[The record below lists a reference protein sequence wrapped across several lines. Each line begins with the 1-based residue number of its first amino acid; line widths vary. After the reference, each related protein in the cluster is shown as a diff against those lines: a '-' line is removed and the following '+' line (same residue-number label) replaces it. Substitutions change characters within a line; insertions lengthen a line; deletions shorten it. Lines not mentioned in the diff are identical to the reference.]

1 MTRTPLM
8 RQVQQLAHDH
18 RLADQQGIPVAAVR
32 ERRAAI
38 SRRQFL
44 KGGTAGAAGL
54 ALAGP
59 WSLAQAAFAATP
71 RIGIIGAGISGLT
84 AALTLQDAGIRAI
97 VYEASTRIGG
107 RMHSDSPIT
116 NPNGSSTWANAQTSE
131 WCGELIDQGHKTI
144 LRLAQRFGLTT
155 VNLLAGEPNGSDD
168 TYYFFNQY
176 YPKDQ
181 ADSDFQPVH
190 NALQGDVQAASYPTT
205 YLINTPGGIALD
217 NMSAYDWIE
226 RKVPGGHKSPMGQLL
241 EVAYN
246 IEYGAETTDQSALNL
261 VYLLGYSA
269 KPGNFAIFGAS
280 NEKYHVVGGNQR
292 LPETIAAN
300 LVEPVA
306 TGWRMT
312 AIGFNRDGSIAVT
325 FSAGGQAAVRNFD
338 RVILTLPFAVLRTL
352 NYRKANFDSMKNTA
366 IQELGRGRNDKLQL
380 QFTSRYWNQSG
391 PWISEVGI
399 SNGASYADTGYQN
412 TWDVTRSQSGA
423 TGIMVDYTGGNVAG
437 SFAPSAPYSSAATN
451 PQVAA
456 YAKIFLD
463 QIEPVYPGIS
473 PKWNGLATLSVPALD
488 PNLNC
493 SYSYWKVGQYHG
505 FSGYEKARQPF
516 PNGPI
521 HFAGEHCSQDFQ
533 GFMEGGASEG
543 ARAANEI
550 LRDYKAGIFP

>member
-18 RLADQQGIPVAAVR
+18 RLADQHGIPVAAVR

-144 LRLAQRFGLTT
+144 LRLAQRFGLAT
-155 VNLLAGEPNGSDD
+155 VNLLAGEPNGSED
-168 TYYFFNQY
+168 TYYFFGQY

-181 ADSDFQPVH
+181 ADADFQPVH
-190 NALQGDVQAASYPTT
+190 NALQGDVQVASYPTT
-205 YLINTPGGIALD
+205 YRINTPGGIALD

-226 RKVPGGHKSPMGQLL
+226 RKVPGGHTSPMGQLL
-241 EVAYN
+241 DVAYN

-280 NEKYHVVGGNQR
+280 NEKYHIVGGNQR

-338 RVILTLPFAVLRTL
+338 RVILALPFAVLRTL

-366 IQELGRGRNDKLQL
+366 IQELGGGRNDKLQL
-380 QFTSRYWNQSG
+380 QFTSRYWNQS
-391 PWISEVGI
+391 
-399 SNGASYADTGYQN
+399 
-412 TWDVTRSQSGA
+412 
-423 TGIMVDYTGGNVAG
+423 NVAG
-437 SFAPSAPYSSAATN
+437 SFAPSTPYSSAAAN
-451 PQVAA
+451 PQVTA
-456 YAKIFLD
+456 YAKTFLD
-463 QIEPVYPGIS
+463 QIEPVYPGIGRA
-473 PKWNGLATLSVPALD
+473 WNGRATLSVPALD

-550 LRDYKAGIFP
+550 LHDYKAGIFP

>member
-1 MTRTPLM
+1 MARTPLM
-8 RQVQQLAHDH
+8 LALQGLAHDH
-18 RLADQQGIPVAAVR
+18 RLAGRWGIPVSAAR

-38 SRRQFL
+38 TRRQFL
-44 KGGTAGAAGL
+44 KGGLAGGAGL
-54 ALAGP
+54 ALVGP
-59 WSLAQAAFAATP
+59 WNMAQAAFAASP

-84 AALTLQDAGIRAI
+84 AALTLQDAGISST
-97 VYEASTRIGG
+97 VYESSTRIGG
-107 RMHSDSPIT
+107 RMHSDTS
-116 NPNGSSTWANAQTSE
+116 NWAGQTSE

-144 LRLAQRFGLTT
+144 LHLAQRFGLAT

-168 TYYFFNQY
+168 TYYFFGRY

-181 ADSDFQPVH
+181 ADADFQPVH
-190 NALQGDVQAASYPTT
+190 NALQGDVQTASYPTT
-205 YLINTPGGIALD
+205 YRINTPGGIALD
-217 NMSAYDWIE
+217 NMSAYEWIE
-226 RKVPGGHKSPMGQLL
+226 RKVLGGHRSAMGQLL
-241 EVAYN
+241 DVAYN

-280 NEKYHVVGGNQR
+280 NEKYHIVGGNQR

-300 LVEPVA
+300 LNKPVA

-325 FSAGGQAAVRNFD
+325 FSVGGQTAVRNFD
-338 RVILTLPFAVLRTL
+338 RVILALPFAVLRTL
-352 NYRKANFDSMKNTA
+352 NYRRAKFDSTKNTA
-366 IQELGRGRNDKLQL
+366 IQGLGRGRNDKLQL
-380 QFTSRYWNQSG
+380 QFTSRYWNEPDH
-391 PWISEVGI
+391 PWVSQVGI

-412 TWDVTRSQSGA
+412 TWDVTRSQSGT
-423 TGIMVDYTGGNVAG
+423 TGILVDYTGGNVAG
-437 SFAPSAPYSSAATN
+437 SFAPSTPYSSAATN
-451 PQVAA
+451 PQVTA
-456 YAKIFLD
+456 YAETFLK
-463 QIEPVYPGIS
+463 QIEPVYPGIGGM
-473 PKWNGLATLSVPALD
+473 WNGLATLSVPALD

-505 FSGYEKARQPF
+505 FGGYEKARQPF

-550 LRDYKAGIFP
+550 LGDYKAGIFP

>member
-1 MTRTPLM
+1 MARTPLM
-8 RQVQQLAHDH
+8 LALQGLAHDH
-18 RLADQQGIPVAAVR
+18 RLAGRWGIPVSAAR

-38 SRRQFL
+38 TRRQFL
-44 KGGTAGAAGL
+44 KGGLAGGAGL
-54 ALAGP
+54 ALVGP
-59 WSLAQAAFAATP
+59 WNMAQAAFAASP

-84 AALTLQDAGIRAI
+84 AALTLQDAGISST
-97 VYEASTRIGG
+97 VYESSTRIGG
-107 RMHSDSPIT
+107 RMHSDTS
-116 NPNGSSTWANAQTSE
+116 NWAGQTSE

-144 LRLAQRFGLTT
+144 LHLAQRFGLAT

-168 TYYFFNQY
+168 TYYFFGRY

-181 ADSDFQPVH
+181 ADADFQPVH
-190 NALQGDVQAASYPTT
+190 NALQGDVQTASYPTT
-205 YLINTPGGIALD
+205 YRINTPGGIALD
-217 NMSAYDWIE
+217 NMSAYEWIE
-226 RKVPGGHKSPMGQLL
+226 RKVLGGHRSAMGQLL
-241 EVAYN
+241 DVAYN

-280 NEKYHVVGGNQR
+280 NEKYHIVGGNQR

-300 LVEPVA
+300 LNEPVA

-312 AIGFNRDGSIAVT
+312 AIGFSRDGSIAVT
-325 FSAGGQAAVRNFD
+325 FSVGGQTAVRNFD
-338 RVILTLPFAVLRTL
+338 RVILALPFAVLRTL

-366 IQELGRGRNDKLQL
+366 IQGLGRGRNDKLQL
-380 QFTSRYWNQSG
+380 QFTSRYWNEPDH
-391 PWISEVGI
+391 PWVSQVGI

-412 TWDVTRSQSGA
+412 TWDVTRSQSGT
-423 TGIMVDYTGGNVAG
+423 TGILVDYTGGNVAG
-437 SFAPSAPYSSAATN
+437 SFAPSTPYSSAATN
-451 PQVAA
+451 PQVTA
-456 YAKIFLD
+456 YAETFLK
-463 QIEPVYPGIS
+463 QIEPVYPGIGGM
-473 PKWNGLATLSVPALD
+473 WNGLATLSVPALD

-505 FSGYEKARQPF
+505 FGGYEKARQPF

-550 LRDYKAGIFP
+550 LGDYKAGIFP

>member
-1 MTRTPLM
+1 MARTPLVVEL
-8 RQVQQLAHDH
+8 QGLAQDH
-18 RLADQQGIPVAAVR
+18 RLAGRWGIPVSAAR

-38 SRRQFL
+38 TRRQFL
-44 KGGTAGAAGL
+44 KGGLAGGAGL
-54 ALAGP
+54 ALVGP
-59 WSLAQAAFAATP
+59 WNMAQAAFAASP

-84 AALTLQDAGIRAI
+84 AALTLQDAGISST
-97 VYEASTRIGG
+97 VYESSTRIGG
-107 RMHSDSPIT
+107 RMHSDTS
-116 NPNGSSTWANAQTSE
+116 NWAGQTSE
-131 WCGELIDQGHKTI
+131 WCGELIDQGHQTI
-144 LRLAQRFGLTT
+144 LRRAQRFGLAT
-155 VNLLAGEPNGSDD
+155 VNLLADEPNGSED
-168 TYYFFNQY
+168 TYYFFGQY

-181 ADSDFQPVH
+181 ADADFQPVH
-190 NALQGDVQAASYPTT
+190 NARQGDVQVASYPTT
-205 YLINTPGGIALD
+205 YRINTPGGIALD

-226 RKVPGGHKSPMGQLL
+226 RKVPGGHTSPMGQLL
-241 EVAYN
+241 DVAYN

-280 NEKYHVVGGNQR
+280 NEKYHIVGGNQR

-300 LVEPVA
+300 LLEPVA

-338 RVILTLPFAVLRTL
+338 RVILALPFAVLRTL

-380 QFTSRYWNQSG
+380 QFTSRYWNLSG
-391 PWISEVGI
+391 PWVAQVGI

-412 TWDVTRSQSGA
+412 TWDVTRSQAGT
-423 TGIMVDYTGGNVAG
+423 TGILVDYTGGNVAG
-437 SFAPSAPYSSAATN
+437 SFAPSTPYSSAATN

-456 YAKIFLD
+456 YAKVFLD

-473 PKWNGLATLSVPALD
+473 PKWNGLATLSVPTLD

-493 SYSYWKVGQYHG
+493 SYSYWKVGQYHS
-505 FSGYEKARQPF
+505 FSGSEKARQPF

-543 ARAANEI
+543 VRAAGEI
-550 LRDYKAGIFP
+550 LADAKAGALS